1 VSNCDHGAGTG
12 LKQSIPITVQSSA
25 VCGDGEFGS
34 APAEYG
40 GSIVPFTNR
49 KHAFERLY
57 TVAELVELRRQVLRF
72 SRSVPPGAE
81 RNQHRQ
87 IATSLRWLFK
97 NKAWLDAHTVEG
109 SKSGMDQLTVSK
121 DPLKSKDPPKS
132 NTWRGWIAPWSGTE
146 TPSQH
151 VGRLR
156 WRSSL
161 IGKLRRSS

>member
-1 VSNCDHGAGTG
+1 MLPPN
-12 LKQSIPITVQSSA
+12 L
-25 VCGDGEFGS
+25 
-34 APAEYG
+34 G
-40 GSIVPFTNR
+40 GSIVPFANR

-57 TVAELVELRRQVLRF
+57 TVAELVELRRQMLRF

-109 SKSGMDQLTVSK
+109 SSGIDQPTV
-121 DPLKSKDPPKS
+121 SKDPPKS
-132 NTWRGWIAPWSGTE
+132 NTWRGWIAPWSQAI
-146 TPSQH
+146 TPSQP
-151 VGRLR
+151 VGRPR